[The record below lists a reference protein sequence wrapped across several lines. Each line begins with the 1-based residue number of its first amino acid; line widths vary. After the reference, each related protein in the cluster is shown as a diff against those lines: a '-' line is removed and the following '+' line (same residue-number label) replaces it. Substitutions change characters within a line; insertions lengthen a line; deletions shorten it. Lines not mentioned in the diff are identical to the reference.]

1 MAISPAVDR
10 ESEVTSSSSGPQEPT
25 DRANSPVDSRAR
37 SVLLGVLVV
46 ALLASAGA
54 LVWLLAER
62 RGEAGGVQ
70 SERDAVLRQTEQFVL
85 RLNTYGPDGL
95 DAQGHLPDYQK
106 QVVAVITAKFAA
118 DFERT
123 GLPIAEQTVAQAGY
137 SRAVEVYGV
146 GVESMDGDSATAIVA
161 AGFTGSYPDPQHP
174 KDDAKRVESDPDV
187 LRWEVD
193 LVRSD
198 GAWLVD
204 DYAPVNA
211 EEDQ

>member
-10 ESEVTSSSSGPQEPT
+10 EPEVTTSAPAPEEPGNHPNG
-25 DRANSPVDSRAR
+25 RFRVI
-37 SVLLGVLVV
+37 LLGVLVV

-62 RGEAGGVQ
+62 RGEADGVQ

-95 DAQGHLPDYQK
+95 DAQGHLPDYQE
-106 QVVAVITAKFAA
+106 QVAAVITPKFAA
-118 DFERT
+118 DFEKS

-137 SRAVEVYGV
+137 SRAVKVYGV
-146 GVESMDGDSATAIVA
+146 GVESMDGDSAKAIVA

-187 LRWEVD
+187 LRWEID
-193 LVRSD
+193 LVRSG

-204 DYAPVNA
+204 DYAPVNQ
-211 EEDQ
+211 EEGR

>member
-1 MAISPAVDR
+1 VTTSAPAP
-10 ESEVTSSSSGPQEPT
+10 EEPG
-25 DRANSPVDSRAR
+25 NR
-37 SVLLGVLVV
+37 SNRRFRVVLLGVLVV

-62 RGEAGGVQ
+62 RGEADGVQ

-95 DAQGHLPDYQK
+95 DAQSHLPDYQK
-106 QVVAVITAKFAA
+106 QVAEVITPKFAA
-118 DFERT
+118 DFEKS

-137 SRAVEVYGV
+137 SRAVKVYGV
-146 GVESMDGDSATAIVA
+146 GVESMDGDSAKAIVA

-187 LRWEVD
+187 LRWEID
-193 LVRSD
+193 LVRS
-198 GAWLVD
+198 GGTWLVD
-204 DYAPVNA
+204 DYAPVNQ
-211 EEDQ
+211 EEGR

>member
-1 MAISPAVDR
+1 MAISPAVDQ
-10 ESEVTSSSSGPQEPT
+10 EPEVTTSAPAPEESGNRP
-25 DRANSPVDSRAR
+25 DGPVNNRVR
-37 SVLLGVLVV
+37 VVLLGVLVV

-62 RGEAGGVQ
+62 RGEADGAQ

-95 DAQGHLPDYQK
+95 DGEGHLPEYQQ
-106 QVVAVITAKFAA
+106 QVAAVITPKFAA
-118 DFERT
+118 DFEKS

-137 SRAVEVYGV
+137 SRAVKVYGV
-146 GVESMDGDSATAIVA
+146 GVESMDGDSAKAIVA

-174 KDDAKRVESDPDV
+174 KNDAKRVESDPDV
-187 LRWEVD
+187 LRWEID
-193 LVRSD
+193 LVRSG

-211 EEDQ
+211 EESR

>member
-1 MAISPAVDR
+1 MTAPGSAP
-10 ESEVTSSSSGPQEPT
+10 EEPSS
-25 DRANSPVDSRAR
+25 RADGPVDNRAR
-37 SVLLGVLVV
+37 VVLLGVLVI

-62 RGEAGGVQ
+62 RGEADGVQ

-85 RLNTYGPDGL
+85 RLNTYGPDEL
-95 DAQGHLPDYQK
+95 DAQGHLPDYQQ
-106 QVVAVITAKFAA
+106 QVAAVITPKFAA
-118 DFERT
+118 DFEKS

-137 SRAVEVYGV
+137 SRAVKVYGV
-146 GVESMDGDSATAIVA
+146 GVESMDGDSAKAIVA

-211 EEDQ
+211 EEGR